1 MAAPRA
7 APRAP
12 RVQLLDS
19 LFVILHDV
27 GA

>member
-1 MAAPRA
+1 VAAPRA

-12 RVQLLDS
+12 RVRRLDS
-19 LFVILHDV
+19 LFVILYDA

>member
-1 MAAPRA
+1 VAAPRA

-12 RVQLLDS
+12 RVRLLDS